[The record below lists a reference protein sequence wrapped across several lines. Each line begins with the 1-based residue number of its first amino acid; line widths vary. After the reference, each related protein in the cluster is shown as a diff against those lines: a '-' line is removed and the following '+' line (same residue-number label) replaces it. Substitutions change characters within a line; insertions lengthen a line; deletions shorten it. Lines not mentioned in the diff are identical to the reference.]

1 MDVLRIEIRA
11 ITASFRYPMFVVSY
25 QPTYKIPPISTIYG
39 LLSAAKG
46 EKVSIYD
53 LSIGYDF
60 TSKGSGVDLERILE
74 FGGGDKNKPVSYL
87 GSNIIRREFLY
98 DCILTLYISD
108 LDFKEYLENPRFT
121 LLLGRQSDLAKIT
134 KIEEVKLIP
143 KENVEIYNTIIPFDG
158 RVPGQIVALP
168 SDYTDEAERKPI
180 EVRTYCIVESKQQIE
195 RGYYDSELN
204 KGVFMHEFNDK
215 SQK

>member
-1 MDVLRIEIRA
+1 MEVLRVKIRA
-11 ITASFRYPMFVVSY
+11 ITASFRYPMFAVSY

-46 EKVSIYD
+46 EKVSVYD
-53 LSIGYDF
+53 LSIGYEF
-60 TSKGSGVDLERILE
+60 TSSGSGVDLERILE

-87 GSNIIRREFLY
+87 GSNIIQREFLY

-108 LDFKEYLENPRFT
+108 LDFKEYLENPCFT

-134 KIEEVKLIP
+134 KIEEVRLIP
-143 KENVEIYNTIIPFDG
+143 KENIEIYNTMIPFDG

-168 SDYTDEAERKPI
+168 SDYTDEAERKPL

-195 RGYYDSELN
+195 RGYYDTELN
-204 KGVFMHEFNDK
+204 KGVYMHEFNDK
-215 SQK
+215 SKK

>member
-1 MDVLRIEIRA
+1 MEVLRVEIRA

-87 GSNIIRREFLY
+87 GSNIIHREFLY

-108 LDFKEYLENPRFT
+108 LDFKQYLENPYFT

-134 KIEEVKLIP
+134 KIEEMKLIP

-158 RVPGQIVALP
+158 KVPGQIVALP

-180 EVRTYCIVESKQQIE
+180 EVRSYCIVESKQKIE
-195 RGYYDSELN
+195 RGYYDTELN